1 MDYKILNELIDSVD
15 KYKAH
20 KKPKNEKDEKGEQI
34 YETLLEHTKRTK
46 KYFDKFWQSKKCD
59 DILDRFCSALWQD
72 KMIKKKDI
80 EEAKIILKEMIE
92 AIPIFHDL
100 GKINPNFQIEKM
112 DNKEIVRD
120 ENFIETKHSFISAI
134 LYLSYF
140 RNKIVNIIK
149 GRKIKDLL
157 KEFILYHA
165 YIIERHHSD
174 IDKIGKFVGKI
185 NFKANPDTEQAIKE
199 LPISKLIEAITKSK
213 IYMKDL
219 SLKKGSTDNLIAS
232 FEDKKFINKNDK
244 RRSEKQGIYI
254 CIYIRWLYSL
264 LVASD
269 YYATSEFMNGGSF
282 NEVDDLNNI
291 QDWINVYENT
301 DLMKNIRKYQ
311 NESYPMPME
320 NLNKATN
327 INILRS
333 EIFCEAEGQIKNNY
347 QENIFYLEA
356 PTGSGKSNTAM
367 NLSFKLMSLN
377 KDLCKIFWIYPF
389 NTLVEQNLD
398 TLENIFRKKE
408 NIISKIAVINS
419 LTPIK
424 LKHVD
429 CKGNIISGNDEPDEN
444 SEKNVYRQ
452 SLLDRQFLNY
462 PMILST
468 HVSLFNTIFGESQ
481 QNLLSFYQ
489 LINSVI
495 VLDEIQSYKNSIWTE
510 IIYFLKS
517 LANLFNMK
525 IIIMSA
531 TLPNLDRLSQGQSE
545 AIFLLKNSNKFFKID
560 CFKNR
565 VQLNYDLLDTKV
577 DDKFNQLKEHLKQ
590 HLDTDKKILIEFI
603 KKQTANDFWLYLVK
617 DEYFREKSIKIEYLS
632 GDDSLAERK
641 RILDK
646 IKQTEDTIVLV
657 ATQVIEAGVDIDM
670 DIGYKNISK
679 LDSEE
684 QFIGRINRSCKRKGI
699 TYFFQIDDAKDIYKN
714 DIRVDSEFTLEKE
727 KMREILINKNFG
739 DYYNKILDV
748 TKNNNKAY
756 IKDFLGSIAD
766 LNYEYIDKHMKLIDE
781 DKNIVQVYLAR
792 KIVDIN
798 GDLID
803 GKEIW
808 KQYVNL
814 WKMKGSM
821 DYAEWKVN
829 MSIITSKMNYFIYQV
844 NKSNLELKEYND
856 KMGNIIYIEDGDK
869 YFIEDKFNRE
879 MLQGVGGIDFI

>member
-1 MDYKILNELIDSVD
+1 
-15 KYKAH
+15 
-20 KKPKNEKDEKGEQI
+20 
-34 YETLLEHTKRTK
+34 
-46 KYFDKFWQSKKCD
+46 
-59 DILDRFCSALWQD
+59 
-72 KMIKKKDI
+72 MIKKKDR

-112 DNKEIVRD
+112 GNKEIVRD

-140 RNKIVNIIK
+140 RNKIVNIVK

-174 IDKIGKFVGKI
+174 IDKIGKFIGKI

-213 IYMKDL
+213 IYMKGL

-311 NESYPMPME
+311 NENYPMSME

-333 EIFCEAEGQIKNNY
+333 EIFCEVEEQIKNNY
-347 QENIFYLEA
+347 QENMFYLEA

-367 NLSFKLMSLN
+367 NLSFKLMSWN

-398 TLENIFRKKE
+398 TLENIFGKKE

-429 CKGNIISGNDEPDEN
+429 CKGNIISENDEPDEN
-444 SEKNVYRQ
+444 NEKNVYRQ

-481 QNLLSFYQ
+481 QNLFGFYQ

-517 LANLFNMK
+517 LSNLFNMK

-577 DDKFNQLKEHLKQ
+577 NDKFNQLKEHLKQ

-603 KKQTANDFWLYLVK
+603 KKRTANDFWLYLVE
-617 DEYFREKSIKIEYLS
+617 DEYFREKNIKIEYLS

-803 GKEIW
+803 GQEIW

-814 WKMKGSM
+814 WKMKNSM
-821 DYAEWKVN
+821 DYAKWKVK

-869 YFIEDKFNRE
+869 YFTKDKFNRE
-879 MLQGVGGIDFI
+879 LLQGVGGIDFI